1 MKSPTKPW
9 PARLRAAPLF
19 TLSALLAACATAPEP
34 PATSPPQARPAAP
47 TTAGAGVGP
56 GGGNP
61 PAVAPG
67 SAASSPTAAGPAPRP
82 VPGAPPPFA
91 EVTRDAKRAAGYL
104 PVWTRDDK
112 TWLEIPAALLDQPMF
127 FGSSVSGGIG
137 VLPFVPGL
145 TGREH
150 VVVLRR
156 VGNTVQLLA
165 KNQLARAP
173 AGTPLAMAVTESYSD
188 SLLGA
193 APLAAAPHLQNK
205 ALLVDAQLLLG
216 GDIAGSQ
223 SMLEASFRLPY
234 ALDRSNSSIDRVRS
248 LPTGLSITLRQHFAV
263 PRLPSAPVFTPGAPP
278 PNLAA
283 LPNPPGT
290 VPDARS
296 LFLGQTLNFAP
307 LPAQPM
313 KTHQADER
321 VGYFTSSFTNFGDD
335 KQEGIR
341 THFIKRWRL
350 EKKDPGAAL
359 SDPKEPIRV
368 VLDRNIPEKW
378 RAPLREAALEWNKA
392 FERAGF
398 RNALMVE
405 QQGADAD
412 WSTLE
417 GTRLLA
423 VRWFAQQGPGS
434 TAVGPSQSDPRTGEI
449 LRGAAI
455 IDENRVRVFRSR
467 ATEGVPRWADTA
479 TAQATEPTAFA
490 QPFAQPFAQLAGQ
503 PFAPCTHAEDTM
515 DEARFGFDLLVERGL
530 LDPDS
535 PEAERYIADALKNVT
550 MHEIGHVLGL
560 RHNFRASVALTP
572 SQLRDRSYTQANGL
586 SASVMEYNA
595 QNLPLA
601 GEPASDYNM
610 TTLGAYDYWAIEWGY
625 REFAD
630 AAAEASGLQALAAR
644 SEREPALAYSTDE
657 DLANNDPLVNQRD
670 MSNDPLAFARRQVLL
685 ARELLDRITG
695 RPLGPNEDLTVY
707 RRAVGRVLGTLG
719 TSLPFAAKYVGGVYT
734 ARAKAGANQPL
745 VVPVPAA
752 QQRAALDL
760 LVAELFSSAAFKFD
774 PRVMSRLGIDQFER
788 FGPNRQ
794 AGVDFSLPTAVLTL
808 QRGALDTLMSDSL
821 AGRLADAE
829 SKVTDAR
836 QLLNYAEVQE
846 RLSQAVWSELDGSTA
861 GKGAKGNKGNKG
873 DSGEPSDIDSL
884 RRNLQREHLRRLATG
899 LVRPA
904 PATAA
909 DVRAVHRQ
917 AALALQARLAA
928 AVASKRGTSLV
939 RAHLEDSLSTLNE
952 ALKASLVRQAI

>member
-1 MKSPTKPW
+1 MKTQ
-9 PARLRAAPLF
+9 
-19 TLSALLAACATAPEP
+19 TLLAHGLRISTLAAACTAALMAGCATANPP
-34 PATSPPQARPAAP
+34 LATTAQAPAPSAQATPATPGTATPAASRPAA
-47 TTAGAGVGP
+47 
-56 GGGNP
+56 
-61 PAVAPG
+61 
-67 SAASSPTAAGPAPRP
+67 AASAPAQGTPPGAAAVRPAP
-82 VPGAPPPFA
+82 VPGAPAPFA
-91 EVTRDAKRAAGYL
+91 EVTRDAKRADGYL

-137 VLPFVPGL
+137 ILPFVPGL

-173 AGTPLAMAVTESYSD
+173 VGTPLARAVSESYSD

-193 APLAAAPHLQNK
+193 APLAAAPHLQSK
-205 ALLVDAQLLLG
+205 ALLVDAQMLLG
-216 GDIAGSQ
+216 ADIAGSQ
-223 SMLEASFRLPY
+223 STLEAAFRLPY
-234 ALDRSNSSIDRVRS
+234 ALDRANSSIERVRS
-248 LPTGLSITLRQHFAV
+248 QPSVLTITFRQHFAV
-263 PRLPSAPVFTPGAPP
+263 PRLPSPPVPAPGTPP
-278 PNLAA
+278 PNPAA
-283 LPNPPGT
+283 LPNPPAT

-313 KTHQADER
+313 KTRVADPR
-321 VGYFTSSFTNFGDD
+321 VGYFTASFTNFGDD
-335 KQEGIR
+335 TQEGGR
-341 THFIKRWRL
+341 THFIERWRL
-350 EKKDPGAAL
+350 EKKDPTAAV
-359 SDPKEPIRV
+359 SEPKEAIRV
-368 VLDRNIPEKW
+368 VLDRNVPDKW
-378 RAPLREAALEWNKA
+378 RAPLREAALEWNRA

-398 RNALMVE
+398 RNALAVE
-405 QQGADAD
+405 QQGADTD
-412 WSTLE
+412 WSTLD

-455 IDENRVRVFRSR
+455 IDENRVRVFRAR
-467 ATEGVPRWADTA
+467 ATDSVPRWADAT
-479 TAQATEPTAFA
+479 TAQAATPTAFA
-490 QPFAQPFAQLAGQ
+490 QPFAQPFAA
-503 PFAPCTHAEDTM
+503 CTHAEDTM

-560 RHNFRASVALTP
+560 RHNFRASIAMTP
-572 SQLRDRSYTQANGL
+572 AQLRDRSYTQANGL

-595 QNLPLA
+595 QNLPLS
-601 GEPASDYNM
+601 GEPAGDYNM

-630 AAAEASGLQALAAR
+630 AAAEAAGLQALTDR

-670 MSNDPLAFARRQVLL
+670 MSNDPLAFAKRQVLL
-685 ARELLDRITG
+685 ARELLDRTTSRALKPG
-695 RPLGPNEDLTVY
+695 EDLTVY

-719 TSLPFAAKYVGGVYT
+719 TSLPFAAKYVGGT
-734 ARAKAGANQPL
+734 FTSRARAGANQPL

-760 LVAELFSSAAFKFD
+760 LVAELFSSSAFKFD
-774 PRVMSRLGIDQFER
+774 PRVMSRLGIDHYER

-794 AGVDFSLPTAVLTL
+794 AGVDFSLPTAVLGL
-808 QRGALDTLMSDSL
+808 QRGALDALMADSL

-829 SKVTDAR
+829 SKVADPR
-836 QLLNYAEVQE
+836 QLLSYAEVQE
-846 RLSQAVWSELDGSTA
+846 RLSKAVWSELNAAASP
-861 GKGAKGNKGNKG
+861 KGAKGAT
-873 DSGEPSDIDSL
+873 GEPADIDSL
-884 RRNLQREHLRRLATG
+884 RRNLQREHVRRLATG

-928 AVASKRGTSLV
+928 AVAAKRGSSLV
-939 RAHLEDSLSTLNE
+939 RAHLEDSLATLNE
-952 ALKASLVRQAI
+952 ALKAPLVKQGV